1 MYLRLDK
8 VGENNEFVYYWVET
22 ITKALDKTEH
32 VLKTVRG
39 YCIFNKIN
47 EELSFDEAK
56 TDSFYLTRRMEP
68 VHILYRL
75 KQYNKSAQGFPNLFD
90 IATG

>member
-8 VGENNEFVYYWVET
+8 ATEDNELVYYWVET
-22 ITKALDKTEH
+22 TTKDTDVVEH
-32 VLKTVRG
+32 ALKTVKG
-39 YCIFNKIN
+39 FCIFNKVN
-47 EELSFDEAK
+47 EELSFDVTK